1 MPAYILKLFD
11 RDLVRFEARN
21 TGDLPEITDYRIEKD
36 ALPLLP
42 MGMEASASG
51 LARWLRRRKIPR
63 NRAYVHSLL
72 ARLGLGVNS
81 TMAIINISRALSLN
95 DSYWIVPEGFG
106 KTFAE
111 CNLYEHGF
119 SRVLA
124 AIAFTGYGSRQRSSL
139 VSSPELTTNGMLRK
153 CWRRQNG
160 RVFLY
165 KGGTEGASNTGN
177 EPYSEFYAWQI
188 AQVLG
193 VHAIPYTLTR
203 WKGTLCSRCEL
214 FTSKDISFVPVGQ
227 VVKSGGMQ
235 AVLDYYGT
243 IGQNFRDALE
253 DMIVFDA
260 IILNT
265 DRHLGNFGFLVDAK
279 SNTLL
284 GPAPLFDHGNSLC
297 NFAAAADI
305 ESREAF
311 LSYAN
316 AQYPACYANFLG
328 EARTVLR
335 ERHKK
340 ALRKLF
346 NFRFRRHPRYNL
358 PQKRLQLLEGQIQER
373 AAFLLSQ
380 KDAAPCELKFW

>member
-1 MPAYILKLFD
+1 
-11 RDLVRFEARN
+11 
-21 TGDLPEITDYRIEKD
+21 
-36 ALPLLP
+36 
-42 MGMEASASG
+42 
-51 LARWLRRRKIPR
+51 
-63 NRAYVHSLL
+63 
-72 ARLGLGVNS
+72 
-81 TMAIINISRALSLN
+81 
-95 DSYWIVPEGFG
+95 
-106 KTFAE
+106 
-111 CNLYEHGF
+111 
-119 SRVLA
+119 
-124 AIAFTGYGSRQRSSL
+124 
-139 VSSPELTTNGMLRK
+139 MLRK

-243 IGQNFRDALE
+243 LGQNFRDALE

-328 EARTVLR
+328 KARTVLR

-340 ALRKLF
+340 ALCKLF